1 MIRWMIKVV
10 LGSALTLAVGVSP
23 AAAQHGHGEHGHGGK
38 KTALAALKCPVMGEP
53 INFAL
58 SVAEKDGPV
67 FFCCKGCISKYKR
80 NPSKYAAKFAAQ
92 RKALAG
98 RDKVQVTC
106 PITGE
111 PVDQKVAV
119 ESDGRK
125 VYFCCKNCVGKYQ
138 SNPSKYRTALANSY
152 TYQTK
157 CPVMDE
163 EINPKVFAASAD
175 GRKIYFCC
183 KGCDKKLFANPAKYA
198 PKLAAQGFTVSA
210 TDLKQWKQRE
220 HGKKHG
226 HGPHDH
232 HAGHEHGDGG

>member
-1 MIRWMIKVV
+1 MIRCMIKVV
-10 LGSALTLAVGVSP
+10 LGSALTLVVGLSA
-23 AAAQHGHGEHGHGGK
+23 AAAQHGHGEHGHGGQA
-38 KTALAALKCPVMGEP
+38 TALAAPECPVMGEP
-53 INFAL
+53 INFAV

-67 FFCCKGCISKYKR
+67 FFCCKGCISKYQA
-80 NPSKYAAKFAAQ
+80 NPAKYAAKLAAQ

-106 PITGE
+106 PISGK

-125 VYFCCKNCVGKYQ
+125 VYFCCKDCVGKYRRD
-138 SNPSKYRTALANSY
+138 PSKYRTALANSY

-163 EINPKVFAASAD
+163 EIDPKAFATSAD

-198 PKLAAQGFTVSA
+198 PKLAAQGFTVNA
-210 TDLKQWKQRE
+210 AELKQWKQRE
-220 HGKKHG
+220 HGDE
-226 HGPHDH
+226 HDH
-232 HAGHEHGDGG
+232 GSHDHAGHEHEDGG